1 MLVSKIPQPNP
12 IGKTHMCFVCKLDAY
27 MVVFPSGSLLS
38 CVLLYQPPMNIPW
51 TKTIGE
57 PWCIQSWSFHEKYV
71 FQMTMELFGVLIR
84 KQNYYN
90 LVFRNFILP
99 ALITYM
105 ITLELVFR
113 PGFHLITQYP
123 KHENWMPIFLY
134 EGVTE
139 ISNLFY
145 PQKLSGYIVLLVI
158 SNSLSSIEKICVK
171 NRNTVQSHPGWL

>member
-1 MLVSKIPQPNP
+1 MNTPLWGPWGLISLRKHFPEAQNCQDVTKWKFVMASLKCMLVSKIPQPNP

-38 CVLLYQPPMNIPW
+38 CVLLYQPPMSIPW

-57 PWCIQSWSFHEKYV
+57 LWCIQSWSFHEKYV
-71 FQMTMELFGVLIR
+71 FQMTMELFEVLIR

-105 ITLELVFR
+105 IT
-113 PGFHLITQYP
+113 
-123 KHENWMPIFLY
+123 
-134 EGVTE
+134 
-139 ISNLFY
+139 
-145 PQKLSGYIVLLVI
+145 
-158 SNSLSSIEKICVK
+158 
-171 NRNTVQSHPGWL
+171 

>member
-1 MLVSKIPQPNP
+1 
-12 IGKTHMCFVCKLDAY
+12 
-27 MVVFPSGSLLS
+27 
-38 CVLLYQPPMNIPW
+38 
-51 TKTIGE
+51 
-57 PWCIQSWSFHEKYV
+57 
-71 FQMTMELFGVLIR
+71 MTMELFEVSIR

-113 PGFHLITQYP
+113 PGFHEITQYP
-123 KHENWMPIFLY
+123 KRKNWMPIFLY

-158 SNSLSSIEKICVK
+158 SNSLSFIEKICVK
-171 NRNTVQSHPGWL
+171 IATQS